1 MRGLR
6 RDFVQAN
13 IAPVGQGIATDD
25 LRFSRSLLPK
35 LLRQTRFLAVFGLE
49 SLRDLPHLEQ
59 LAIAK
64 LLRSARGE
72 E

>member
-25 LRFSRSLLPK
+25 LRFSRPLLPK

-49 SLRDLPHLEQ
+49 RAPLHK
-59 LAIAK
+59 A
-64 LLRSARGE
+64 GE
-72 E
+72 GFMS